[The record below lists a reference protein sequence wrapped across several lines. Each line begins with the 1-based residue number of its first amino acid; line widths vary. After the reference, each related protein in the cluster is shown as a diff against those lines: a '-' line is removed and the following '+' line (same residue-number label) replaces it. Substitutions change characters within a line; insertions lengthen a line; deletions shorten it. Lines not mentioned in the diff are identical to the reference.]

1 MRLIARARARVDRP
15 TRARTRRKARSSAPT
30 RGGRA
35 EARSEGA
42 RADSDAAACRVKF
55 AFEGTARLYG
65 DARYER
71 LRAAHVLV
79 VGLGGVGSWA
89 VEALARTGVGR
100 LTLIDLDAVCETN
113 VNRQAEAT
121 VETIGAFKADA
132 MMDRVR
138 AINPDCD
145 VRVVRDFVQRENV
158 EEILGGAAR
167 EVGGGVDYV
176 LDAIDKEKDKAAI
189 IAYCVSER
197 IRICS
202 TGGAGGVD
210 SLSELRA
217 EDLANV
223 TFNRLLSSTR
233 KTLRKR
239 YAFPKESGDGGS
251 FPGANKGKR
260 KSQGKWGVKC
270 VYAPENDNTF
280 KKAGTKGRGGIGC
293 EGVGGSA
300 VFVTGAIGF
309 KAASEIVIDLVQD
322 SMADGNSSNK
332 QPSTATTGWRSRVW
346 PPNDTSD
353 TADDSAQTPN
363 EDSQKVIPGR
373 QDELQPTTA
382 SLEAARALDSV
393 EMFDAHCHWHL
404 DGERKAI
411 RKLCAKLAGAAMT
424 TTRPGD
430 WGAAQAVREG
440 DDGLNVNV
448 PIALGVHPWW
458 AHLEKEG
465 KDDWMRE
472 LRLNI
477 ESTPNSVVGEIGL
490 DKVATPPDG
499 SQPDYENQLDCFK
512 RQLALATDVRRPVV
526 VHSVK
531 ATGDMMDIF
540 RNSAELPPR
549 IFMHSFGGSEDFMKQ
564 LTKMKKFGDR
574 FYYGFSSVINLRSP
588 KTQGV
593 IKAVPDDR
601 LLLEDEL
608 RTMLAIIADVKGW
621 TVKEAARV
629 TRENAIR
636 FYSSSV

>member
-15 TRARTRRKARSSAPT
+15 TRARTRRKARSSARAT

-121 VETIGAFKADA
+121 FETIGAFKADA

-363 EDSQKVIPGR
+363 EDSQKVSPGATR
-373 QDELQPTTA
+373 RTSTDDGE
-382 SLEAARALDSV
+382 SRSRARARFCRNV
-393 EMFDAHCHWHL
+393 
-404 DGERKAI
+404 R
-411 RKLCAKLAGAAMT
+411 CALSLAFGRRTQSHSQALRE
-424 TTRPGD
+424 TRRG
-430 WGAAQAVREG
+430 G
-440 DDGLNVNV
+440 DD
-448 PIALGVHPWW
+448 
-458 AHLEKEG
+458 
-465 KDDWMRE
+465 DD
-472 LRLNI
+472 
-477 ESTPNSVVGEIGL
+477 
-490 DKVATPPDG
+490 
-499 SQPDYENQLDCFK
+499 
-512 RQLALATDVRRPVV
+512 
-526 VHSVK
+526 
-531 ATGDMMDIF
+531 
-540 RNSAELPPR
+540 
-549 IFMHSFGGSEDFMKQ
+549 
-564 LTKMKKFGDR
+564 
-574 FYYGFSSVINLRSP
+574 
-588 KTQGV
+588 
-593 IKAVPDDR
+593 
-601 LLLEDEL
+601 
-608 RTMLAIIADVKGW
+608 
-621 TVKEAARV
+621 EAG
-629 TRENAIR
+629 
-636 FYSSSV
+636 